1 MNQSPVISAA
11 DRNEMLRTFAGL
23 VTAKVAKDPEAV
35 NLQLKAIIRDQA
47 EASHGDLEAFAT
59 RMAKQVAAGAIVAR
73 AILKSLAPR
82 RELSEAEAQRVWA
95 EIYSSDDF
103 VAD

>member
-35 NLQLKAIIRDQA
+35 NLQLKAIIRDPA

-59 RMAKQVAAGAIVAR
+59 RMVKQVEAGAIVAWH
-73 AILKSLAPR
+73 ILKSLAPR
-82 RELSEAEAQRVWA
+82 LGLSEAEAQQVLA
-95 EIYSSDDF
+95 EISSSDDL
-103 VAD
+103 VTD